1 MMWEETCKFLCE
13 VPMTDQIREK
23 LRSMI
28 ADEYQVNFLADG
40 LPAATRFRVQNKD
53 TNDVRSA
60 ASERPRWMPC
70 LFSIGYR
77 RSSFSIPQAS
87 ADPLL
92 PKLLLWSYPKQ
103 NCLFDSA
110 G

>member
-53 TNDVRSA
+53 TNDGEDYTMTLPNGFPLGVEKDGQYYLYNHVRI
-60 ASERPRWMPC
+60 WMQS
-70 LFSIGYR
+70 LFR
-77 RSSFSIPQAS
+77 RS
-87 ADPLL
+87 
-92 PKLLLWSYPKQ
+92 
-103 NCLFDSA
+103 
-110 G
+110 

>member
-53 TNDVRSA
+53 TNDGEDYTMTLPNGFPLGVEKDGQYYLYNHVRIWMQSHQ
-60 ASERPRWMPC
+60 RPN
-70 LFSIGYR
+70 
-77 RSSFSIPQAS
+77 
-87 ADPLL
+87 PLL
-92 PKLLLWSYPKQ
+92 
-103 NCLFDSA
+103 F
-110 G
+110 